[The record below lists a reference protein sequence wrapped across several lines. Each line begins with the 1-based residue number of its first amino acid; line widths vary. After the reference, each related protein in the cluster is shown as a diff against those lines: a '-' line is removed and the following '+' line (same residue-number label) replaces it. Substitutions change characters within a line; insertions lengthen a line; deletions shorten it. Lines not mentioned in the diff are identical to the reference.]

1 VSKIALGQ
9 QQTYVGM
16 NTQVNTIAQN
26 AKGVE
31 YYFASVIKL
40 YADVMQYSIEK
51 QKLVLINDGDKELER
66 EILSER
72 GMEYLKL
79 NKDFS
84 FTKLS
89 VRIVVEDVIN
99 SESKARL
106 MQMAVAMAQS
116 GQMDML
122 DYLKIETANTYNE
135 LMNYFEAAIRRKK
148 KEEAQM
154 KAMQQMQQMAAIEA
168 QGQQLAQLEAMKQAG
183 QDARHADKMELDA
196 TKLGLETG
204 EKLLANNL

>member
-1 VSKIALGQ
+1 
-9 QQTYVGM
+9 
-16 NTQVNTIAQN
+16 
-26 AKGVE
+26 
-31 YYFASVIKL
+31 
-40 YADVMQYSIEK
+40 MQYSIEK
-51 QKLVLINDGDKELER
+51 QKLTLLNDGDKELER

-89 VRIVVEDVIN
+89 VRVVVEDVIN

-135 LMNYFEAAIRRKK
+135 LMNYFEAAIRRRK